1 MSKLNALIKLHSN
14 DNVAANLTVNFIKEN
29 IIDVTDAAK
38 SETRNITTS
47 TNSIATSSE
56 NTSGFYFYG
65 QNKSTA
71 VTIRL
76 NLETDGTS
84 GATYAAIPPGE
95 FVFLFIPDTIG
106 IEVSTASNAAKL
118 HFSLFQKQS
127 S

>member
-1 MSKLNALIKLHSN
+1 MSKLNALIKLHSS

-29 IIDVTDAAK
+29 IIDVNDAAK
-38 SETRNITTS
+38 SETRNVTS
-47 TNSIATSSE
+47 SASSIATAAE

-76 NLETDGTS
+76 NLETGGNS
-84 GATYAAIPPGE
+84 GATYAAIPPNE
-95 FVFLFIPDTIG
+95 FVFLFIPDAIG
-106 IEVSTASNAAKL
+106 IEVSTVSAAAKL